1 MNKAMNTKTYFF
13 CGIGGSGMSAL
24 AQYLC
29 RCGANVFGSDR
40 SFDQGQNASVC
51 NALQK
56 QGITIVN
63 QNGRGVTSNVDV
75 LIVSSAI
82 EPTISDVAAAQK
94 LNIPITTRAELL
106 AEIFQSFPRRIAVAG
121 TSGKSTV
128 TAMIG
133 HILTVA
139 GKDPTVING
148 AAMAPD
154 ISDPGI
160 GNVRTGNSDLCV
172 IEADESDG
180 SIANYT
186 PTLSVLTNMGLDH
199 KSMPELRQ
207 LFGDFLTRATAGAV
221 INRDCAES
229 MQLAHPAHTT
239 TFSMCDSSADLYT
252 SAVQPAPQG
261 MAYPLQEKTY
271 TLPMPGEHNIANA
284 LAAIAGASI
293 LGIAINEAATALQ
306 SFGGVR
312 RRLETIGC
320 SSNGVRVMDDF
331 AHNPDKVTASLNALK
346 SQQGRLRVFF
356 QPHGYAPLRLFL
368 DPLSEAFS
376 GGLSHDDLLVVS
388 PVYYAGGTVASREVT
403 SEDLVNAV
411 RARGANA
418 RLATDRK
425 EALAWLCDG
434 IAPGDCIV
442 VMGARDDTLTDFCH
456 HIHAHLN
463 RNEKSNA

>member
-29 RCGANVFGSDR
+29 RRGANVFGSDR

-51 NALQK
+51 DALQK

-106 AEIFQSFPRRIAVAG
+106 AEIFQSFPRRIAIAG

-154 ISDPGI
+154 ISDHGI

-199 KSMPELRQ
+199 KSLPELRQ
-207 LFGDFLTRATAGAV
+207 LFGDFLTRATAGD
-221 INRDCAES
+221 I
-229 MQLAHPAHTT
+229 
-239 TFSMCDSSADLYT
+239 
-252 SAVQPAPQG
+252 
-261 MAYPLQEKTY
+261 
-271 TLPMPGEHNIANA
+271 
-284 LAAIAGASI
+284 
-293 LGIAINEAATALQ
+293 
-306 SFGGVR
+306 
-312 RRLETIGC
+312 
-320 SSNGVRVMDDF
+320 
-331 AHNPDKVTASLNALK
+331 LK
-346 SQQGRLRVFF
+346 SV
-356 QPHGYAPLRLFL
+356 HLRLQTSNRL
-368 DPLSEAFS
+368 K
-376 GGLSHDDLLVVS
+376 
-388 PVYYAGGTVASREVT
+388 PV
-403 SEDLVNAV
+403 N
-411 RARGANA
+411 
-418 RLATDRK
+418 RK
-425 EALAWLCDG
+425 
-434 IAPGDCIV
+434 V
-442 VMGARDDTLTDFCH
+442 
-456 HIHAHLN
+456 
-463 RNEKSNA
+463 